1 MVQRLVD
8 FSETSSGDGG
18 IRNLVIFFEFYL
30 NRYVRTNIG
39 KDAESPHRRLGPMCT
54 SNFRWSSCVVIS
66 VLTLPSFSTLQ
77 ERVPFVSTKFGTMV
91 PIFVPVVD
99 LWLKVDK

>member
-1 MVQRLVD
+1 MV
-8 FSETSSGDGG
+8 
-18 IRNLVIFFEFYL
+18 NFFEFYL

-66 VLTLPSFSTLQ
+66 VLTLP
-77 ERVPFVSTKFGTMV
+77 EARVPFVSTKFGTMV

>member
-1 MVQRLVD
+1 MRQVPLSTGD
-8 FSETSSGDGG
+8 SG
-18 IRNLVIFFEFYL
+18 IWNLVIFFEFYL

-39 KDAESPHRRLGPMCT
+39 KDAESPHRPMCT

-66 VLTLPSFSTLQ
+66 VLTLPYFE